1 MRRPITPGTASW
13 DAATSHAGIAA
24 PGNTTAFFA
33 SGSDG
38 DRIAVDTFWSLRNP
52 GPPWYLLCR
61 PSLSHC
67 TTAFLPWLESMQMQ
81 PTTPPGSTASCAAQ
95 RAPEQARQTL
105 LGHLKQK
112 GYQTP

>member
-24 PGNTTAFFA
+24 PGNSNAFFA
-33 SGSDG
+33 SGSGG

-52 GPPWYLLCR
+52 GPPWYSLRR

-67 TTAFLPWLESMQMQ
+67 TQAFLPWLDSVERQQ
-81 PTTPPGSTASCAAQ
+81 TTSPGSTASCAE
-95 RAPEQARQTL
+95 RLAPEQARQTL
-105 LGHLKQK
+105 YGHLKQK